1 MASEVSLSTTVGRY
15 FYPQTDLS
23 PFVDVTGFIVIDS
36 HPSRDE
42 SSASDLPENGQSVLF
57 RNIEA
62 FIKDHPW
69 LQILSFTASQPFPSA
84 ISYMYRHSAE
94 SPEFTEDTVVRF
106 LISGRVFD
114 RYLDDLALLDFEI
127 SLFDNADDAY
137 SIQNLELFA
146 VDMLGNVQH
155 VGGSHPEYRIYQGS
169 QVSKVAEDRHF
180 NEHNASE
187 LAEFSLDHEEFS
199 KIDRFQVN
207 NELDPELMFEFV
219 VESAT
224 ELDPELE
231 FDDEPEIELVFDAE
245 DDLKD

>member
-1 MASEVSLSTTVGRY
+1 MGRY
-15 FYPQTDLS
+15 FYPQTSLS
-23 PFVDVTGFIVIDS
+23 SFVDVTGFIVIDS

-42 SSASDLPENGQSVLF
+42 SSESDLPENGQSVLF

-69 LQILSFTASQPFPSA
+69 LQSLSFTASQPFPSA

-137 SIQNLELFA
+137 SVQNLELFA

-169 QVSKVAEDRHF
+169 QVSKVAEDQHF
-180 NEHNASE
+180 NDASAYE
-187 LAEFSLDHEEFS
+187 LAEFSLDHEDFIQ
-199 KIDRFQVN
+199 IDLRGRDVSLFGVT